1 MLTSRVSRLT
11 ISQTLAIV
19 EKVRTLQ
26 KQGKTIYDLSVGEP
40 DHPSPAAV
48 KQAGHQAIDENFTKY
63 TAAAGIIELREAIVA
78 KLKRDNDLEYTPKQ
92 IVVGNGAKH
101 ILASALLALVE
112 PGDEVIVPEPC
123 WLSYPELVW
132 LAGGEVVF
140 APTKVED
147 GFHLKAEVLERLITP
162 RTKVVMLNSPC
173 NPTGAVLAESE
184 MEAIAEVL
192 RRHRAY
198 VISDEIY
205 EYLRFDGRPH
215 VSPAHFPGMAER
227 TVVVNGVSKS
237 YAMTGW
243 RIGYGAGPQEVM
255 DGIAKIQSQMTSS
268 PCSVSQKAAL
278 AGLNSGLDYPEMM
291 NRDFSRRRD
300 ICHAGL
306 KGVSGVNIPRPE
318 GAFYAFPQIPGMI
331 GGSVK
336 GKAMKDSMGFVDY
349 LLDEYQVSV
358 VPGTAF
364 RAPDCIRLSFASSDE
379 IVTEA
384 VKRIAAAISDIKVA

>member
-26 KQGKTIYDLSVGEP
+26 KQGLTIYDLSVGEP
-40 DHPSPAAV
+40 DHPSPAEV
-48 KQAGHQAIDENFTKY
+48 KQAGHQAIDDNFTKY

-78 KLKRDNDLEYTPKQ
+78 KLKRDNDLDYTAKQ

-132 LAGGEVVF
+132 LAGGEVIF

-147 GFHLKAEVLERLITP
+147 GFHLKAEVLERLLSP

-184 MEAIAEVL
+184 MEAIADVL
-192 RRHRAY
+192 KRHKAY

-205 EYLRFDGRPH
+205 EYLRFDGRKH
-215 VSPAHFPGMAER
+215 ISPAHFPGMMER

-243 RIGYGAGPQEVM
+243 RIGYGAAPTEIAEA
-255 DGIAKIQSQMTSS
+255 IAKIQSQMTSS
-268 PCSVSQKAAL
+268 PCSISQKAAL
-278 AGLNSGLDYPEMM
+278 AGINSGLAYPEMM
-291 NRDFSRRRD
+291 TRDFSRRRD
-300 ICHAGL
+300 ICFNGL
-306 KGVSGVNIPRPE
+306 KDVPGVCMPKPE
-318 GAFYAFPQIPGMI
+318 GAFYAFPQIPGVM
-331 GGSVK
+331 GGTVK
-336 GKAMKDSMGFVDY
+336 GKPLKDSMAFVDH
-349 LLDEYQVSV
+349 LLTEYQVSV

-379 IVTEA
+379 IVKEA
-384 VKRIAAAISDIKVA
+384 VKRIAAAVADIKQ

>member
-1 MLTSRVSRLT
+1 MVLTSRVSRLT

-78 KLKRDNDLEYTPKQ
+78 KLKRDNDLEYSPKQ

-147 GFHLKAEVLERLITP
+147 GFHLKAEVLDRLITP

-173 NPTGAVLAESE
+173 NPTGAVLGESE
-184 MEAIAEVL
+184 MEALAEVL

-205 EYLRFDGRPH
+205 EYLRFDGRQH
-215 VSPAHFPGMAER
+215 VSPAHFPGMHER

-243 RIGYGAGPQEVM
+243 RIGYGAAPQEIA

-268 PCSVSQKAAL
+268 PCSISQKAAL
-278 AGLNSGLDYPEMM
+278 AGLSSGLDYPEMM

-300 ICHAGL
+300 ICHDGL
-306 KGVSGVNIPRPE
+306 KSVKGVNIPRPE

-331 GGSVK
+331 GGTVK
-336 GKAMKDSMGFVDY
+336 GQPLKDSMGFVDY
-349 LLDEYQVSV
+349 LLTGYQVSV

-379 IVTEA
+379 IVQEA
-384 VKRIAAAISDIKVA
+384 VKRIAAAVADIK